1 MDRRFKVAVLVEC
14 HPYDIVNFQK
24 MLWSFEDC
32 DCYVQPFDLFIQDAE
47 NRDSYDTVLYYSMS
61 LPLPEEGSDRYR
73 YMVQELGN
81 TKQGIILMHHALLSF
96 PRWDIYTE
104 VSGVKVRCEEQ
115 FQFHQNER
123 VDQYIVDKGHP
134 VMNGIDKFTLIDETY
149 EIGEPEEPGNTIL
162 IETDNPSGMD
172 KIAWTRRY
180 KNSRVFCY
188 ASGHDN
194 NVYGNENFRRIM
206 HQAIHWT
213 AGEY

>member
-96 PRWDIYTE
+96 P
-104 VSGVKVRCEEQ
+104 
-115 FQFHQNER
+115 
-123 VDQYIVDKGHP
+123 
-134 VMNGIDKFTLIDETY
+134 
-149 EIGEPEEPGNTIL
+149 
-162 IETDNPSGMD
+162 
-172 KIAWTRRY
+172 
-180 KNSRVFCY
+180 
-188 ASGHDN
+188 
-194 NVYGNENFRRIM
+194 
-206 HQAIHWT
+206 
-213 AGEY
+213 